1 MISPPFSSLLG
12 IAVLPASNIPEKI
25 NKKLLAVHTQGE
37 GTGRHT
43 DGGLYFHSS
52 TLCISYNK
60 HKSLL
65 TFNVF

>member
-12 IAVLPASNIPEKI
+12 IAVLHALNIPEKI
-25 NKKLLAVHTQGE
+25 NKKLLAMHTQGE

-52 TLCISYNK
+52 ILFA
-60 HKSLL
+60 SL
-65 TFNVF
+65 TININHS